1 MKIIKLDDS
10 GTDAALLGIGLSYGK
25 TLTVAKDFNLVL
37 SWIDGEGYSNL
48 TQALMETKAQMDNR
62 ADSLAHKG
70 GGHNEFLKHITV
82 QFLITA
88 PNFWWK
94 HIDQYKVGF
103 VDMSTSQMHNILD
116 RDLEMGDFEYDI
128 PEPFINLLSHFR
140 KLVVAGQFELEKY
153 INMIPE
159 GYLYTRV
166 VTTNYMTLQN
176 IIKQRKNHKLS
187 QWRYFCTEVLRLI
200 EHPYWLVEK

>member
-1 MKIIKLDDS
+1 MNIVKLEES
-10 GTDAALLGIGLSYGK
+10 GTNSALLGMGLSFGK
-25 TLTVAKDFNLVL
+25 TLAIAKDYNSLTYWLGGDWRTNLVE
-37 SWIDGEGYSNL
+37 DVH
-48 TQALMETKAQMDNR
+48 ETKAQMYDR

-116 RDLEMGDFEYDI
+116 RDLEMNDFEYDI

-140 KLVVAGQFELEKY
+140 KLVLAGQFELEKY

-187 QWRYFCTEVLRLI
+187 QWRYFCMEVLRLI
-200 EHPYWLVEK
+200 EHPEWLVK

>member
-1 MKIIKLDDS
+1 MNIVKLDES
-10 GTDAALLGIGLSYGK
+10 NTNSALLGIGLSYGK
-25 TLTVAKDFNLVL
+25 TMSVTKCPASLAYWMNPECFKNIPD
-37 SWIDGEGYSNL
+37 
-48 TQALMETKAQMDNR
+48 ALIETKTQVKDR

-103 VDMSTSQMHNILD
+103 VDMSTSQMHTVLD
-116 RDLEMGDFEYDI
+116 RDLEMADFEYDI

-140 KLVVAGQFELEKY
+140 KLVLAGQFELEKY
-153 INMIPE
+153 VNMIPE

-187 QWRYFCTEVLRLI
+187 QWRYFCMEVLRLI
-200 EHPYWLVEK
+200 EHPEWLVK